1 MNGLNLVKNE
11 VIGYRVVVDSHNWN
25 VALAKRHGENSK
37 NAGEVYYQ
45 ILSHHKNLE
54 HALLN
59 IHTRIVR
66 DELLEGNVTNEL
78 DDLQKVAKAIE
89 VAKEGV
95 SESLHALL
103 SKLDLSDTKIRQG
116 LLRFGEKVEN
126 MESAEA
132 EDNASA

>member
-11 VIGYRVVVDSHNWN
+11 VVGYRVVVDSHNWN

-37 NAGEVYYQ
+37 NAGEIYYQ

-59 IHTRIVR
+59 IHSRIVR
-66 DELLEGNVTNEL
+66 DELLSGKPTNEL
-78 DDLQKVAKAIE
+78 DDLQKVGKALE

-116 LLRFGEKVEN
+116 LIRFGEKVQN
-126 MESAEA
+126 MESSAES
-132 EDNASA
+132 ENDPQ

>member
-11 VIGYRVVVDSHNWN
+11 VVGYRVVVDSHNWN

-37 NAGEVYYQ
+37 SAGEVYHQ

-59 IHTRIVR
+59 IHSRIVR
-66 DELLEGNVTNEL
+66 DELLDNKMTNEL
-78 DDLQKVAKAIE
+78 DDLAKVAKAIE

-95 SESLHALL
+95 KESLHALL
-103 SKLDLSDTKIRQG
+103 SKLDISDTKIRQG
-116 LLRFGEKVEN
+116 LMRFGERVEN
-126 MESAEA
+126 MDSASAGEA
-132 EDNASA
+132 ES